1 LKPIKVI
8 SRRGVGEEGDYGG
21 MNQSRVQYMYIS
33 QRNPLDTDHI
43 LTKTF
48 FKRPELKLMKWKIKE
63 QYKGSKKLRVGSL
76 ER

>member
-63 QYKGSKKLRVGSL
+63 QYKGSKKCFC
-76 ER
+76 